1 MRSDPWVPSAD
12 GLGEWLAKHGPE
24 PGHLDPFR
32 RQNKGGTP
40 ESVRLGPGAE
50 CSLRISTSCA
60 HERSRFRSC
69 LTTVQALSTTQA
81 IYRIRYLF
89 ANSVLRG
96 KAAILNST
104 CVYFEDLRQQCMEF
118 DTSRSSANHAAY
130 RSACRTSSR
139 SRYGI
144 SEDLFNSMTG
154 ARIAGPNSH
163 VRSLQ

>member
-1 MRSDPWVPSAD
+1 MRSDPWGPPCRN
-12 GLGEWLAKHGPE
+12 GQGEWLAKHGPE
-24 PGHLDPFR
+24 PGHLDPFPPPKQGR
-32 RQNKGGTP
+32 HTP
-40 ESVRLGPGAE
+40 VRAPRPGAE
-50 CSLRISTSCA
+50 CSLRTSTSFA
-60 HERSRFRSC
+60 HESSRFRSC

-89 ANSVLRG
+89 ANSIFRG

-130 RSACRTSSR
+130 RSACRISSR

-154 ARIAGPNSH
+154 AGLPDQIPTL
-163 VRSLQ
+163 RSL